1 MSIFNS
7 IVRVKILA
15 LLYGSEYCEFNY
27 LKERLN
33 LTDGNLEHHLKKLE
47 KNGFVE
53 LKKSIVKGRI
63 RTVVKITEKGRN
75 EFKKYLY
82 EILELAGEHNCKET
96 KSLPCKVL
104 MEFKY

>member
-15 LLYGSEYCEFNY
+15 LLYGSEFCEFNY
-27 LKERLN
+27 LKEKLK

-53 LKKSIVKGRI
+53 IKKSIVGGKV
-63 RTVVKITEKGRN
+63 RTIVKITKKGRM
-75 EFKKYLY
+75 EFKNYLY
-82 EILELAGEHNCKET
+82 EILELAKENN
-96 KSLPCKVL
+96 
-104 MEFKY
+104 

>member
-53 LKKSIVKGRI
+53 LKKSIINGRI
-63 RTVVKITEKGRN
+63 KTVVKITEKGRN

-82 EILELAGEHNCKET
+82 EILELTRGNGGKKDATLHY
-96 KSLPCKVL
+96 KVC

>member
-15 LLYGSEYCEFNY
+15 MLYGSEFCEFSH
-27 LKERLN
+27 LKEKLQ

-53 LKKSIVKGRI
+53 IKKSIVGGKV
-63 RTVVKITEKGRN
+63 RTIVKITKKGRM
-75 EFKKYLY
+75 EFKNYLC
-82 EILELAGEHNCKET
+82 EILELAKENN
-96 KSLPCKVL
+96 
-104 MEFKY
+104 